1 MVKSNGD
8 NPIRKVL
15 GLGYWVQG
23 FRCFPWM
30 AVNFFLKDGLNVDP
44 STLQLLQNSANL
56 PMVAKPLYGILSDA
70 VYISGQHRIPYIAI
84 GAFLQAV
91 SWIPIA
97 IMSPSSISVLTI
109 SIYLLLSNLGASV
122 AEVANDAI
130 VAEAGKHSISSK
142 NSGKSSSGELQAFVW
157 VASSAGGILGNLLGG
172 ITIDRFSPQAMF
184 LFFGILLSLQFFLT
198 IIVHERSLNLP
209 RSSTNAGVKKQL
221 SELLTVLKTPEIAY
235 SLTWFAASY
244 SIIPALTGTMFFY
257 QTEHLKI
264 ESSVLGISK
273 VLGQA
278 ALLLWGVIYNRH
290 LKSVPSRKLIS
301 SIQVSMAVFM
311 ISDMLFVKG
320 FYRDMGVPDFVYVVL
335 FSGLSEVLLFF
346 KILPFSVL
354 IPQLCPPGCEGSLM
368 AFVMS
373 AIALAFIV
381 SGCLGVALA
390 SYVGVTASNFS
401 GLPHGLIIQAICTL
415 LPLSCSW
422 CIPDDVKA
430 KDKGNANAKDRR
442 KDSKK
447 QQ

>member
-1 MVKSNGD
+1 MMAASKVD

-97 IMSPSSISVLTI
+97 LMPPSRISVFTI
-109 SIYLLLSNLGASV
+109 SIYLLLSNLGASI

-130 VAEAGKHSISSK
+130 VAEAGKQPTSSK
-142 NSGKSSSGELQAFVW
+142 NSRPSSSGELQAFVW

-172 ITIDRFSPQAMF
+172 IAIDRFSAQAMF
-184 LFFGILLSLQFFLT
+184 LFFGLLLLLQFFLT
-198 IIVHERSLNLP
+198 IIVRERSLNLP
-209 RSSTNAGVKKQL
+209 RSSTNAGINKQL
-221 SELLTVLKTPEIAY
+221 SELSAVLKRPEIAY
-235 SLTWFAASY
+235 SIIWFAASY

-273 VLGQA
+273 VFGQA

-301 SIQVSMAVFM
+301 SIQVLMAVFM
-311 ISDMLFVKG
+311 ISDVLFVKG
-320 FYRDMGVPDFVYVVL
+320 VYREMGMPDFIYVVL

-354 IPQLCPPGCEGSLM
+354 IAQLCPPGCEGSLM

-373 AIALAFIV
+373 AIALAFIM

-390 SYVGVTASNFS
+390 SYVGVTANEFS
-401 GLPHGLIIQAICTL
+401 GLAHGLIIQAVCTL
-415 LPLSCSW
+415 LPLCCSW

-430 KDKGNANAKDRR
+430 KGRR

-447 QQ
+447 EK

>member
-1 MVKSNGD
+1 MSESNAN

-70 VYISGQHRIPYIAI
+70 VYIFGQHRIPYIAI
-84 GAFLQAV
+84 GALLQAV

-97 IMSPSSISVLTI
+97 TMSPSSISVFTI
-109 SIYLLLSNLGASV
+109 SIYLLLSNLGASI

-130 VAEAGKHSISSK
+130 VAEAGKQPTSSK
-142 NSGKSSSGELQAFVW
+142 NSRASSSGELQAFVW

-172 ITIDRFSPQAMF
+172 IGIDRFSPQEMF
-184 LFFGILLSLQFFLT
+184 LFFGLLLLLQFLLT
-198 IIVHERSLNLP
+198 IIVRERSLNLP
-209 RSSTNAGVKKQL
+209 QSSTSAGIKKQL
-221 SELLTVLKTPEIAY
+221 SQLFVVLKRPEIVY
-235 SLTWFAASY
+235 SITWFAASY

-273 VLGQA
+273 VIGQA

-290 LKSVPSRKLIS
+290 LKSIPSRKLIS
-301 SIQVSMAVFM
+301 SIQVLMAVFM

-320 FYRDMGVPDFVYVVL
+320 VYREMGVPDFVYVVL

-354 IPQLCPPGCEGSLM
+354 IAQLCPPGCEGSLM

-390 SYVGVTASNFS
+390 SYVGVTANEFS
-401 GLPHGLIIQAICTL
+401 GLPNGLIIQAVCTV

-430 KDKGNANAKDRR
+430 KGRD

>member
-1 MVKSNGD
+1 MSESNAN

-84 GAFLQAV
+84 GALLQAV

-97 IMSPSSISVLTI
+97 TMSPSSISVFTI
-109 SIYLLLSNLGASV
+109 SIYLLLSNLGASI

-130 VAEAGKHSISSK
+130 VAEAGKQPTSSK
-142 NSGKSSSGELQAFVW
+142 NSRASSSGELQAFVW

-172 ITIDRFSPQAMF
+172 IGIDRFSPQEMF
-184 LFFGILLSLQFFLT
+184 LFFGLLLLLQFLLT
-198 IIVHERSLNLP
+198 IIVRERSLNLP
-209 RSSTNAGVKKQL
+209 QSSTSAGIKKQL
-221 SELLTVLKTPEIAY
+221 SQLFVVLKRPEIVY
-235 SLTWFAASY
+235 SITWFAASY

-257 QTEHLKI
+257 QTEYLKI

-273 VLGQA
+273 VIGQA

-290 LKSVPSRKLIS
+290 LKSIPSRKLIS
-301 SIQVSMAVFM
+301 SIQVLMAVFM

-320 FYRDMGVPDFVYVVL
+320 VYREMGVPDFIYVVL

-354 IPQLCPPGCEGSLM
+354 IAQLCPPGCEGSLM

-390 SYVGVTASNFS
+390 SYVGVTANEFS
-401 GLPHGLIIQAICTL
+401 GLPNGLIIQAVCTV

-430 KDKGNANAKDRR
+430 KGRD

>member
-1 MVKSNGD
+1 MSESNAN

-84 GAFLQAV
+84 GALLQAV

-97 IMSPSSISVLTI
+97 TMSPSSISVFTI
-109 SIYLLLSNLGASV
+109 SIYLLLSNLGASI

-130 VAEAGKHSISSK
+130 VAEAGKQPTSSK
-142 NSGKSSSGELQAFVW
+142 NSRASSSGELQAFVW

-172 ITIDRFSPQAMF
+172 IGIDRFSPQEMF
-184 LFFGILLSLQFFLT
+184 LFFGLLLLLQFLLT
-198 IIVHERSLNLP
+198 IIVRERSLNLP
-209 RSSTNAGVKKQL
+209 QSSTSAGIKKQL
-221 SELLTVLKTPEIAY
+221 SQLFVVLKRPEIVY
-235 SLTWFAASY
+235 SITWFAASY

-257 QTEHLKI
+257 QTENLKI

-273 VLGQA
+273 VIGQA

-290 LKSVPSRKLIS
+290 LKSIPSRKLIS
-301 SIQVSMAVFM
+301 SIQVLMAVFM

-320 FYRDMGVPDFVYVVL
+320 VYREMGMPDFVYVVL

-354 IPQLCPPGCEGSLM
+354 IAQLCPPGCEGSLM

-390 SYVGVTASNFS
+390 SYVGVTANEFS
-401 GLPHGLIIQAICTL
+401 GLPNGLIIQAVCTL

-430 KDKGNANAKDRR
+430 KGRD

>member
-1 MVKSNGD
+1 MF
-8 NPIRKVL
+8 
-15 GLGYWVQG
+15 Y
-23 FRCFPWM
+23 
-30 AVNFFLKDGLNVDP
+30 VD
-44 STLQLLQNSANL
+44 A
-56 PMVAKPLYGILSDA
+56 
-70 VYISGQHRIPYIAI
+70 
-84 GAFLQAV
+84 AFLQAV

-109 SIYLLLSNLGASV
+109 SIYLLLSNLGASI

-130 VAEAGKHSISSK
+130 VAEAGKQSISSK
-142 NSGKSSSGELQAFVW
+142 NSGQSSSGELQAFVW

-172 ITIDRFSPQAMF
+172 VAIDRFSPQAMF

-209 RSSTNAGVKKQL
+209 RSSTNAGIKKQL
-221 SELLTVLKTPEIAY
+221 SELLTVLKKPEIAY

-320 FYRDMGVPDFVYVVL
+320 VYRDMGVPDFVYVVL

-422 CIPDDVKA
+422 CISDDVKA

>member
-1 MVKSNGD
+1 MSESNAN

-84 GAFLQAV
+84 GALLQAV

-97 IMSPSSISVLTI
+97 TMSPSSISVFTI
-109 SIYLLLSNLGASV
+109 SIYLLLSNLGASI

-130 VAEAGKHSISSK
+130 VAEAGKQPTSSK
-142 NSGKSSSGELQAFVW
+142 NSRASSSGELQAFVW

-172 ITIDRFSPQAMF
+172 IGIDRFSPQEMF
-184 LFFGILLSLQFFLT
+184 LFFGLLLLLQFLLT
-198 IIVHERSLNLP
+198 IIVRERSLNLP
-209 RSSTNAGVKKQL
+209 QSSTSAGIKKQL
-221 SELLTVLKTPEIAY
+221 SQLFVVLKRPEIVY
-235 SLTWFAASY
+235 SITWFAASY

-273 VLGQA
+273 VIGQA

-290 LKSVPSRKLIS
+290 LKSIPSRKLIS
-301 SIQVSMAVFM
+301 SIQVLMAVFM

-320 FYRDMGVPDFVYVVL
+320 VYREMGVPDFVYVVL

-354 IPQLCPPGCEGSLM
+354 IAQLCPPGCEGSLM

-390 SYVGVTASNFS
+390 SYVGVTANEFS
-401 GLPHGLIIQAICTL
+401 GLPNGLIIQAVCTV

-430 KDKGNANAKDRR
+430 KGRD

>member
-109 SIYLLLSNLGASV
+109 SIYLLLSNLGASI

-130 VAEAGKHSISSK
+130 VAEAGKQSISSK

-172 ITIDRFSPQAMF
+172 VAIDRFSPQGMF

-209 RSSTNAGVKKQL
+209 RSSTN
-221 SELLTVLKTPEIAY
+221 P
-235 SLTWFAASY
+235 
-244 SIIPALTGTMFFY
+244 
-257 QTEHLKI
+257 EHLKI

-320 FYRDMGVPDFVYVVL
+320 VYRDMGVPDFVYVVL

-354 IPQLCPPGCEGSLM
+354 IPQFCPPGCEGSLM

-381 SGCLGVALA
+381 SGCLGVALS

>member
-1 MVKSNGD
+1 MIYSC
-8 NPIRKVL
+8 
-15 GLGYWVQG
+15 YSY
-23 FRCFPWM
+23 
-30 AVNFFLKDGLNVDP
+30 VD
-44 STLQLLQNSANL
+44 A
-56 PMVAKPLYGILSDA
+56 
-70 VYISGQHRIPYIAI
+70 
-84 GAFLQAV
+84 AFLQAV

-97 IMSPSSISVLTI
+97 IMSPSSISVFTI
-109 SIYLLLSNLGASV
+109 SIYLLLGNLGASI

-130 VAEAGKHSISSK
+130 VAEAGKQPTSSK
-142 NSGKSSSGELQAFVW
+142 NSQGSSSGQLQAFVW

-172 ITIDRFSPQAMF
+172 IAIDRFSPQEMF
-184 LFFGILLSLQFFLT
+184 LFFGLLLLLQFFLT
-198 IIVHERSLNLP
+198 IIVREGSLNLP
-209 RSSTNAGVKKQL
+209 QSSTNAGIKKQL
-221 SELLTVLKTPEIAY
+221 LELLTVLKKPEIAY
-235 SLTWFAASY
+235 SITWFAASY

-273 VLGQA
+273 VIGQA
-278 ALLLWGVIYNRH
+278 ALLLWGIIYNRR
-290 LKSVPSRKLIS
+290 LKLVPARKLIS
-301 SIQVSMAVFM
+301 SIQVLMTVFM

-320 FYRDMGVPDFVYVVL
+320 VYRDMGVPDSIYVVL

-354 IPQLCPPGCEGSLM
+354 IAQLCPPGCEGSLM

-390 SYVGVTASNFS
+390 SYVGVTANNFS
-401 GLPHGLIIQAICTL
+401 GLPHALIIQAVCTL

-430 KDKGNANAKDRR
+430 KAKAKGKR